1 MEITANL
8 VKSLRERTG
17 LGMMDCKSALK
28 EAKGDLAEAEKV
40 LRKKGLATSAKRSG
54 RTAAEGLVSSYIH
67 IGGKIGVLV
76 ELNCETDFV
85 ARNTDFQ
92 ALIKDVAMQ
101 IAAAA
106 PKVVSR
112 DDVTPELLQ
121 REREIF
127 RDQALAAGKPE
138 TVVDKIVTGKM
149 EKFYEENCLLEQ
161 PFIKDTS
168 ISVGDLI
175 TQNSAKIGE
184 NLVIRRFC
192 RYVLGEESS

>member
-28 EAKGDLAEAEKV
+28 EAKGDLTQAEKV

-112 DDVTPELLQ
+112 DDVTPELLE
-121 REREIF
+121 REQEIF
-127 RDQALAAGKPE
+127 RDQALGAGKPE
-138 TVVDKIVTGKM
+138 AVVDKIVTGKM

-168 ISVGDLI
+168 ISVGELI